1 MTSKLAPFRLNTS
14 SRTTHH
20 ALPIPY
26 ARLSLIALTTLA
38 FALRLLLNRFA
49 FHPDEAIYS
58 SWALHFLRDD
68 PMFLSVWPDKPPIF
82 IWLLAGAFQL
92 FGASEASARWL
103 NIAASTLTVPVV
115 AATGRALW
123 GRPDGHMAGLVAG
136 LALAL
141 SPFALSFAPTAFTDT
156 MLVLFGSLSLLMAVR
171 GRAFW
176 AGLWLAAAIMTKQQG
191 ILYIPLILA
200 VQSLQLIIKNS
211 PLTID
216 NFLSKQRLLIDHAL
230 PPPSLPPAGGG
241 AVASLI
247 KDRLPPQSGKGWGG
261 VIRFLLGLLLVII
274 PILYWDS
281 RRWAVA
287 PSPWDLSARNYGA
300 LAWLPPAQWGDRV
313 IAWGEWIWYFTA
325 SWWVWS
331 LLGMM
336 LLLITLPQNLFPA
349 SSKLR
354 KRLPLRQQRNGPL
367 PNLGRA
373 GEGLNVGRS
382 NKFVIPLILWSLAFL
397 ALHLTTNVQPWDRYL
412 LPLVPIFA
420 LLIGA
425 TFSQLRQKS
434 PRLAALLLTALLLA
448 WTPPALGAAQGR
460 LPLGGDRGAW
470 SGVRESLAWVQRESP
485 TDTVIHHDQLG
496 WHLRF
501 YLYDDLTRGDIE
513 ARWYPSPVALVD
525 DVAKRP
531 VGQRQ
536 FWIAPDWSPQDDLR
550 VHAWMRNVEMETRAR
565 FGAFTVYEFSTR

>member
-1 MTSKLAPFRLNTS
+1 MVRKLVSTSVTSKLAPFRLNTS
-14 SRTTHH
+14 SRTTHY

-38 FALRLLLNRFA
+38 FALRLPLNRFA

-82 IWLLAGAFQL
+82 IWLLASAFQL

-123 GRPDGHMAGLVAG
+123 GRPYGHMAGLVAG

-141 SPFALSFAPTAFTDT
+141 SPFALSFAPTAFTDP

-171 GRAFW
+171 GHSFW
-176 AGLWLAAAIMTKQQG
+176 AGLWLAAALMTKQQG
-191 ILYIPLILA
+191 LLYIPIIVA
-200 VQSLQLIIKNS
+200 VLSLQ
-211 PLTID
+211 LTID
-216 NFLSKQRLLIDHAL
+216 NCQLSIVNCLSA
-230 PPPSLPPAGGG
+230 
-241 AVASLI
+241 
-247 KDRLPPQSGKGWGG
+247 RLP
-261 VIRFLLGLLLVII
+261 RLFLGLILVMA

-313 IAWGEWIWYFTA
+313 IAWGEWLWYFGA

-448 WTPPALGAAQGR
+448 WTPPALDAAQGR

-501 YLYDDLTRGDIE
+501 YLYDDLARGDIE